1 MFDIFSIIIS
11 GNVFCF
17 EIYFIWC
24 WYKYSSLLLLLFVLY
39 IFFVN
44 LVLTYNNL
52 STIVGSMGF
61 PGGSDGKEYAC
72 DAGKA
77 KN

>member
-1 MFDIFSIIIS
+1 M
-11 GNVFCF
+11 
-17 EIYFIWC
+17 
-24 WYKYSSLLLLLFVLY
+24 LY

-44 LVLTYNNL
+44 LVLIYNNL
-52 STIVGSMGF
+52 STIVGSMDF
-61 PGGSDGKEYAC
+61 PGGSDGKEYAY